1 MTIYKKLNDAR
12 KEFHSKQLKKS
23 GLNKFQ
29 GYSYF
34 ELGDF
39 IIPAMEIFEKH
50 GLCGFV
56 SFDKEIASLTI
67 VDVETSENF
76 TITSP
81 MGSAALK
88 GCHEVQNIGAVET
101 YQRRYLWMA
110 AFEIIEHDALDSSE
124 GVASPKPNTPA
135 IPRTPLPEGQ
145 VADLSLAISESAT
158 AEELEK
164 NFKNA
169 YRVAMAQED
178 SSAGNK
184 FVTLK
189 NARKTALG
197 IK

>member
-12 KEFHSKQLKKS
+12 KDFHSKQLKKS
-23 GLNKFQ
+23 GQNKFQ

-34 ELGDF
+34 ELSDF
-39 IIPAMEIFEKH
+39 IIPAMEIMDKH

-67 VDVETSENF
+67 VDVETSEQIV
-76 TITSP
+76 ITSP
-81 MGSAALK
+81 MGSASLK

-124 GVASPKPNTPA
+124 GVAPKVQK
-135 IPRTPLPEGQ
+135 TPLTEGQ
-145 VADLSLAISESAT
+145 IADFSLAISESDTEETLKAT
-158 AEELEK
+158 YK
-164 NFKNA
+164 TA
-169 YRVAMAQED
+169 YRLAQGQD
-178 SSAGNK
+178 DAKALNT
-184 FVTLK
+184 FTTLY

-197 IK
+197 VK

>member
-1 MTIYKKLNDAR
+1 MTIYKKLNQAR
-12 KEFHSKQLKKS
+12 TKFHSLEMKKS
-23 GLNKFQ
+23 GRNEFAK
-29 GYSYF
+29 YNYF

-39 IIPAMEIFEKH
+39 LKPILTILDEL
-50 GLCGFV
+50 GLCGVV
-56 SFDKEIASLTI
+56 SFDKEIATLKI
-67 VDVETSENF
+67 VDVETGENF

-81 MGSAALK
+81 MGSASLK

-110 AFEIIEHDALDSSE
+110 AFEIIEQDAVDASE
-124 GVASPKPNTPA
+124 GVAPPKPATPA
-135 IPRTPLPEGQ
+135 IARTPLPANQ

-158 AEELEK
+158 AEDLEK
-164 NFKNA
+164 NFKSA

-178 SSAGNK
+178 ASAGNK